1 MGHRTNTLSTYN
13 DSKWERWLVLWISS
27 MRLLSIIS
35 PERYTEQLLD
45 ERNQGTFSVDMIKGI
60 PEHDVRLYS
69 RINQLG
75 NTHFLKPSQAVNSL
89 QWVCS
94 LGAVLVV
101 YHCGES
107 WLQRLRVAVKRNKG
121 WLAVFWTTVHV
132 CLLLNIYTSLKIIA
146 TTCIKGSARNCSYGI
161 SAIPVFIALSGIPVI
176 VRFRKFNDYLPPPR
190 MWQLCFPRS
199 CFMLARAYFFL
210 SLWIICFSLT
220 VIPGV
225 HIPYA
230 VLLLSTSYL
239 LYATALAAIYLL
251 LPAAICFTALIYTI
265 DQIFCINPQFRLT
278 VRQGFQ
284 QVYRLLIA
292 TVTFTGAAAFAAS
305 LHLLLFLSK
314 NGQKTQS
321 ISATVFS
328 IFSTAFTIV
337 APWAIRTA
345 VRKMQRILN
354 REWEAIHEEASTTW
368 CSEGNTCA
376 FKTIFNFRSTKC
388 IMFVQCIQISHTSCC
403 IFLHSTCYYTHPV
416 GTTSLSITHSWVL
429 IHSWE
434 DWKCH
439 YSQSTTLKEPTM
451 CYIQCKL

>member
-1 MGHRTNTLSTYN
+1 M
-13 DSKWERWLVLWISS
+13 
-27 MRLLSIIS
+27 
-35 PERYTEQLLD
+35 EQLLD
-45 ERNQGTFSVDMIKGI
+45 EHNQGTFSAEMIKGI
-60 PEHDVRLYS
+60 PEHDVRLHSYV
-69 RINQLG
+69 NQLDNKKYLKVSSVV
-75 NTHFLKPSQAVNSL
+75 NTL

-94 LGAVLVV
+94 LVAALVV
-101 YHCGES
+101 YHCSDS
-107 WLQRLRVAVKRNKG
+107 WLQRLRVTVKRNKG
-121 WLAVFWTTVHV
+121 WLAVFWTTVNV

-146 TTCIKGSARNCSYGI
+146 TTCIISAKNCSYGI
-161 SAIPVFIALSGIPVI
+161 SAIPAGIALSGIPVI
-176 VRFRKFNDYLPPPR
+176 VRFRKFNHYLPPPR

-354 REWEAIHEEASTTW
+354 REWEAIHEETSTT
-368 CSEGNTCA
+368 SDRQGMYN
-376 FKTIFNFRSTKC
+376 R
-388 IMFVQCIQISHTSCC
+388 Q
-403 IFLHSTCYYTHPV
+403 
-416 GTTSLSITHSWVL
+416 
-429 IHSWE
+429 
-434 DWKCH
+434 
-439 YSQSTTLKEPTM
+439 SQ
-451 CYIQCKL
+451 